1 MDKFIISIADEKGL
15 HQFHAHRHIKK
26 IIFFSISGFIIIVT
40 LSFWLLSILM
50 KNIDEIAL
58 EQNIAVSEYKYL
70 YQQNK
75 NLKNQIQQKSN
86 ELSMI
91 YQKIQDLESILSTQK
106 NSKKVHQK
114 RELGDIDALDSR
126 LKTLLLN
133 LLPNGNPVI
142 NFKSSEPSLSAE
154 YPRRH
159 QKLGY
164 AYELFGYTP
173 IIASADGVVEFV
185 RTNYR
190 RGYGNY
196 IRLNHSFGF
205 SSLYAHMDEILL
217 KRGDFIKKG
226 EVIGYANSKIYY
238 EVSFLNKPIE
248 SKNYIQWSRDNFSA
262 IFMDGKMDWGDLI
275 YTISDIL
282 KLQNYGIQHDGKFSI
297 DVIGEIIP

>member
-15 HQFHAHRHIKK
+15 HQFHAHKHIKK
-26 IIFFSISGFIIIVT
+26 IVFFGILGFIIIVT

-50 KNIDEIAL
+50 SSIDEIAL
-58 EQNIAVSEYKYL
+58 EQNIAVSEYRYL

-75 NLKNQIQQKSN
+75 SLKNQIQQKSN

-106 NSKKVHQK
+106 NSKKVYQK
-114 RELGDIDALDSR
+114 RELGDIEALDLR

-133 LLPNGNPVI
+133 LLPNGNPVAS
-142 NFKSSEPSLSAE
+142 FKAKAPSLSAE

-164 AYELFGYTP
+164 SYELLGHTP

-196 IRLNHSFGF
+196 IRLSHSFGF
-205 SSLYAHMDEILL
+205 GSIYAHMSEILP
-217 KRGDFIKKG
+217 KRGDFVKKG
-226 EVIGYANSKIYY
+226 EVIGYTNSKIYY
-238 EVSFLNKPIE
+238 EISFLNKPIE
-248 SKNYIQWSRDNFSA
+248 SKNYIEWSNDNFGA
-262 IFMDGKMDWGDLI
+262 IFTDEKMDWGDLI

-282 KLQNYGIQHDGKFSI
+282 KLQNYGIQDDAKYGI
-297 DVIGEIIP
+297 DITKEIMP